1 MNNQELSQTMIKRE
15 QAQKALMVSLG
26 KLQGISPM
34 SLLTGGFSSLDG
46 VVAQLES
53 VAHLNDKVV
62 TELATRALNN
72 G

>member
-1 MNNQELSQTMIKRE
+1 MENEELSKTMIKRE
-15 QAQKALMVSLG
+15 LAQKALMESLS

-46 VVAQLES
+46 VMAQFES
-53 VAHLNDKVV
+53 VAHLNDKII
-62 TELATRALNN
+62 TELAKRALNN